1 MRKDKFEHIRHKMG
15 LLGVRI
21 KRIEDTLGTYT
32 GNDTMGY
39 AW

>member
-1 MRKDKFEHIRHKMG
+1 MRKDKFEHVRQKMG

-32 GNDTMGY
+32 GNDKMGY
-39 AW
+39 C